1 MYSSLRKQLK
11 RHCTKRRDVLTLCI
25 TLLFSNLLL
34 AQQVAQVSTFAGNK
48 LAVSQDGTG
57 TQAGIRYPL
66 AICRSASDDLYVLE
80 GNGTIKKI
88 TSSGVVTT
96 VYTNSLAAFTTE
108 DQYSKKCVIHIDNQ
122 SNLYFSRR
130 SAVYKVTGPNSVQLI
145 AGKFSEPGNIDNNI
159 TGRGADAR
167 FQSIS
172 GISSDLFGNLYVAST
187 PLFEVTSTSSIK
199 QIVPSTQKVSTLFT
213 TTKRINGL
221 CFDNS
226 ANFVF
231 GEGNAIVKWNR
242 FTNTKTVI
250 AGDLNT
256 EGNMD
261 GNGSQARFGY
271 ISDIRINSNNEI
283 FVLEGE
289 NELRSFVSSAESI
302 LSGIGYQPRTVDD
315 RTKFITVLK
324 KIDVSNNVT
333 TIAGGYL
340 GFRNAVGKNAQ
351 FNLPWA
357 MTINSSGQL
366 FVADNYN
373 NLIRK
378 VEFVAPTPPTP
389 TYINATPSICLGSTV
404 NQQPTISGSETHLQ
418 ANTDSITI
426 ADGISATAASS
437 NFVYIVTSTD
447 SIKKYDINDT
457 IVATFPPPLSNISA
471 IAADPNERLYVVAND
486 NTFPALTSVYRL
498 LPNGFI
504 DFSWGPTTSGLL
516 NNVSAL
522 TLGSDGL
529 LYVADTTTGYISTID
544 TATANVTNLPPPS
557 NLQFSYVKPIG
568 IATDVYGDLYLL
580 DKDLKQ
586 VLKRNKADNNYYSY
600 FPGLETTTFAFD
612 GIAIDRGSTGSMIL
626 SSSTQNKVLQLEYG
640 AVLDTS
646 STSPIFTNS
655 MDLAEFM
662 GINLNAPLTPT
673 IATSNNAMV
682 AVFPC
687 VGDNKL
693 RLFSLYAIKIAPQL
707 PAGLFLEPIK
717 GTIYGN
723 PMVTAPYTTY
733 TITTYGVADSTI
745 TYKSFSVDPSS
756 LVSNNIGNKTSEII
770 NTRDGLSVNF
780 YAESGCEPLAK
791 ISDNT
796 DGNPTGNVQ
805 VSQTVSTNLP
815 YFTTSAGN
823 TQFVRRTTDVNA
835 QEMDSANVRIE
846 LYFTHA
852 DIVHYNANNGTQT
865 DFSNDTTA
873 GTMNMSILQL
883 HTSASGNTQ
892 TITHNTTATWNTAK
906 QVWVANFPVTKFST
920 FMATTQDALSTF
932 DCASAEYTDFAF
944 GCTSA
949 DYNGITYSANGE
961 YTLEYQNQYGCDS
974 IVHLYVILD
983 NNVEI
988 NMVGSD
994 TLKAINTDSGTT
1006 YQWVN
1011 CDNNYAFVPG
1021 ATDSIF
1027 HAIDT
1032 GSYACIITNSVCTDT
1047 SGCAYI
1053 QQLGGFNGIDE
1064 NGNIVSYT
1072 IAPNP
1077 STGVFHVYSNQ
1088 NSLTIEIYNS
1098 LGEMI
1103 LSKSAPDGI
1112 GSVDLTEH
1120 DSGMYL
1126 VKLTTK
1132 TGGIYTERIIK
1143 Q

>member
-11 RHCTKRRDVLTLCI
+11 RHSINKAAFLFFGLS
-25 TLLFSNLLL
+25 LLLGNQLL

-48 LAVSQDGTG
+48 LAVSQNGTG
-57 TQAGIRYPL
+57 IQAGILHPL
-66 AICRSASDDLYVLE
+66 AICRNSSDDLYVLE
-80 GNGTIKKI
+80 GNGNIKKI
-88 TSSGVVTT
+88 TTSGVVTT
-96 VYTNSLAAFTTE
+96 VYTNSLAAFSLDDE
-108 DQYSKKCVIHIDNQ
+108 YSYRCVIHIDNQ
-122 SNLYFSRR
+122 SNIYFSRR
-130 SAVYKVTGPNSVQLI
+130 FAVYKVTGPNSVQLI
-145 AGKFSEPGNIDNNI
+145 AGKFSENGNVDNNI
-159 TGRGADAR
+159 VGKGADAR
-167 FQSIS
+167 FQVIT
-172 GISSDLFGNLYVAST
+172 GMSSDFIGNLYV
-187 PLFEVTSTSSIK
+187 TSIFTHGGASSIK
-199 QIVPSTQKVSTLFT
+199 QIVPSSQKVSTLFT
-213 TTKRINGL
+213 TTKDINGL
-221 CFDNS
+221 CFDNA

-242 FTNTKTVI
+242 FTNTKTII
-250 AGDLNT
+250 AGDVNT
-256 EGNMD
+256 EGNSD
-261 GNGSQARFGY
+261 GNGVQARFGY
-271 ISDIRINSNNEI
+271 ISDIDINSNNDI

-289 NELRSFVSSAESI
+289 NEWRSLVGFLESNG
-302 LSGIGYQPRTVDD
+302 LFSYQATPVED
-315 RTKFITVLK
+315 RTNFISVIK
-324 KIDVSNNVT
+324 KIDVNNNVT
-333 TIAGGYL
+333 TLAGGYL

-351 FNLPWA
+351 FKLPWA
-357 MTINSSGQL
+357 MAMNSTGQL
-366 FVADNYN
+366 FVADSYN
-373 NLIRK
+373 HLIRK

-389 TYINATPSICLGSTV
+389 TYINATPTICLGSTV
-404 NQQPTISGSETHLQ
+404 NQQPEISGSQTQLQ
-418 ANTDSITI
+418 IKTDSANIPSGTN
-426 ADGISATAASS
+426 ATAASG
-437 NFVYIVTSTD
+437 NFVYLTYFGNSVA
-447 SIKKYDINDT
+447 KYDLNGT
-457 IVATFPPPLSNISA
+457 LVGGFSTLLSNFSA
-471 IAADPNERLYVVAND
+471 IAADPNGRVYIVASD
-486 NTFPALTSVYRL
+486 YTYPTLSAIHRF
-498 LPNGFI
+498 LPNGNE
-504 DFSWGPTTSGLL
+504 DVSWGPIGTGVLS
-516 NNVSAL
+516 NVSAI

-544 TATANVTNLPPPS
+544 TMTAAITNLPPPS
-557 NLQFSYVKPIG
+557 NLQLNYEKPIS

-580 DKDLKQ
+580 DKNLKQ
-586 VLKRNKADNNYYSY
+586 VLKRNKADNNYYSL

-646 STSPIFTNS
+646 STTPTFTNS
-655 MDLAEFM
+655 SDLGEMM
-662 GINLNAPLTPT
+662 GITLNAPLTP
-673 IATSNNAMV
+673 AMAVSNNAMV

-687 VGDNKL
+687 VGDSKL
-693 RLFSLYAIKIAPQL
+693 RLFSLYSIKIAPPL
-707 PAGLFLEPIK
+707 PAGLFLEPMK

-733 TITTYGVADSTI
+733 TITTYGVSDSTI

-780 YAESGCEPLAK
+780 YNESGCEPLAK
-791 ISDNT
+791 ISDNA

-815 YFTTSAGN
+815 YFTTSAG
-823 TQFVRRTTDVNA
+823 TTKFVRRTTDVNA

-852 DIVHYNANNGTQT
+852 DIVHYNANNGTQS

-883 HTSASGNTQ
+883 HTAASGNTQ

-906 QVWVANFPVTKFST
+906 QVWVANFSVTKFST

-932 DCASAEYTDFAF
+932 DCTSAEYTDFAF

-949 DYNGITYSANGE
+949 DYNGITYAANGE

-974 IVHLYVILD
+974 IVHLFVILD
-983 NNVEI
+983 NNIEI
-988 NMVGSD
+988 NMFGSD
-994 TLKAINTDSGTT
+994 TLKATNTDSGTT

-1032 GSYACIITNSVCTDT
+1032 GSYACIITNSVCSDT
-1047 SGCAYI
+1047 SVCAYI

-1064 NGNIVSYT
+1064 NGNIVSYS

-1077 STGVFHVYSNQ
+1077 STGVFHIYSNQ
-1088 NSLTIEIYNS
+1088 NGLTIEIYNA
-1098 LGEMI
+1098 LGEVI
-1103 LSKSAPDGI
+1103 VSKNAPDGM
-1112 GSVDLTEH
+1112 STLDLTEH
-1120 DSGMYL
+1120 GSGMYL
-1126 VKLTTK
+1126 VKLSTQ
-1132 TGGIYTERIIK
+1132 TGAMYTERIIK